1 MQLQT
6 KPKYYGD
13 FNKHMDESYYNYEA
27 YEIEYGYE
35 LRYQG
40 TSISMRSSPKL
51 VKANI
56 QKYTWA
62 FRLPMIRMLLS
73 KC

>member
-35 LRYQG
+35 VRYLVIL
-40 TSISMRSSPKL
+40 TSMKSSPRL
-51 VKANI
+51 ERANI
-56 QKYTWA
+56 RKYTWE
-62 FRLPMIRMLLS
+62 FRLQMIRMLSL